1 MNGESG
7 CRKQT
12 HFVPGCCKVQHLNML
27 PYCPFS
33 SPHLEPNTRFLYLCF
48 PCSLHPFFLCGCD
61 RLLNYFKPLWTTKTL
76 HITTNQVDQT
86 WEYRTL
92 ESHAGIKMR
101 QGGKCPP
108 VSCGSY
114 VNEFPNILQISVGC
128 PLSVTQ
134 RSQISSWHTTYST
147 CLGSFTPIHTLIPVT
162 GESHMTNMRSLLCSF
177 KVNNF
182 NQFMYSV

>member
-33 SPHLEPNTRFLYLCF
+33 SPHFEPNTRFLYLCF

-61 RLLNYFKPLWTTKTL
+61 RLLNYFKPLWTTTLKTL
-76 HITTNQVDQT
+76 HITANQVDQT

-101 QGGKCPP
+101 QGGKCPLSLVDLTSMSSQTFFKFLLVVHSVSHNGHRYHPDTQPTVP
-108 VSCGSY
+108 VWVVSH
-114 VNEFPNILQISVGC
+114 L
-128 PLSVTQ
+128 
-134 RSQISSWHTTYST
+134 
-147 CLGSFTPIHTLIPVT
+147 FTPWFLWLA
-162 GESHMTNMRSLLCSF
+162 SLTWLTWGHYCAALR
-177 KVNNF
+177 
-182 NQFMYSV
+182 